1 MIYFWLA
8 QMPNFRNKFRLIF
21 KSNIVKNM
29 FEYVIDIRCTNVA
42 AVFKHTYMFT
52 RTRHPKF
59 EHDPN
64 DNKTKLVLL
73 MSRQKHLH

>member
-1 MIYFWLA
+1 
-8 QMPNFRNKFRLIF
+8 MPNFRNKFRLKF

-52 RTRHPKF
+52 RTRNPKF
-59 EHDPN
+59 E
-64 DNKTKLVLL
+64 
-73 MSRQKHLH
+73 